1 MSRKLAD
8 LSPRFYPLATAL
20 IAQIVEAT
28 IPILILDTR
37 RTPEEQAEAIR
48 TGHSWTIHSK
58 HLTGDAI
65 DLVPYEIYQ
74 LHGPDKL
81 QWDTHDPVWQT
92 LGKIGEALGLRWGGR
107 WPQKDLGHFEYPDS
121 ITPGSVQRRA

>member
-8 LSPRFYPLATAL
+8 LSPRFYPLATTL
-20 IAQIVEAT
+20 IAQIVEAK

-37 RTPEEQAEAIR
+37 RTQAEQAEALR
-48 TGHSWTIHSK
+48 TGHSWTTHSK

-65 DLVPYEIYQ
+65 DLVPYDMYQ

-81 QWDTHDPVWQT
+81 QWDSKDPVW
-92 LGKIGEALGLRWGGR
+92 LIMGEIGEALGLVWGGR
-107 WPQKDLGHFEYPDS
+107 WTRRDMGHFEYP
-121 ITPGSVQRRA
+121 TPAPSPAARV